1 MANSDDDFDLPDV
14 PYTPLSAYRKPA
26 PTMKTKFK
34 PPRKKI
40 ESTKKTSF
48 VLPQN
53 KFLVPKVILI
63 YSCIYLCNY
72 IEVRLFRN

>member
-26 PTMKTKFK
+26 PTAKTKFK

-53 KFLVPKVILI
+53 KFLVPKVII
-63 YSCIYLCNY
+63 YS
-72 IEVRLFRN
+72 